1 MKTFELNGSP
11 RTEVGKKATKALRA
25 QNLIP
30 CILYGGKE
38 NINFLVSQADVRK
51 LIYTPEIFEVKLTI
65 GDKAYSAV
73 IKDMQFHPVS
83 DIILHMDFFEVDDK
97 TPIVFS
103 VPVKTIGLAEGV
115 SAGGKLSLELR
126 KLKVKA
132 LCKNIPERLEVN
144 VESLK
149 LGKTIKAGELNFDNL
164 EIMNNDDNVVIALK
178 LTRAARGA
186 ASKGEDTS
194 EAAPTEETEAATTE
208 K

>member
-11 RTEVGKKATKALRA
+11 RTELGKKATKALRGK
-25 QNLIP
+25 NLIP
-30 CILYGGKE
+30 CVIYGGKE
-38 NINFLVSQADVRK
+38 NINFQVSQGDVRK

-83 DIILHMDFFEVDDK
+83 DIVLHIDFIEVDDK
-97 TPIVFS
+97 KPIVFG
-103 VPVKTIGLAEGV
+103 VPVRTIGLAEGV

-132 LCKNIPERLEVN
+132 LCKNIPERLEIN

-164 EIMNNDDNVVIALK
+164 EIMNNDDNVVVALK

-194 EAAPTEETEAATTE
+194 EAIAETETTE